1 VTGIIIGTPI
11 PITLMSP
18 ESVIADSGL
27 TLTTLTAFTVLSFT
41 NTYMFKGDCKEW
53 IEWNDTPD
61 QTTLT
66 YNLGN

>member
-1 VTGIIIGTPI
+1 
-11 PITLMSP
+11 MSP

-27 TLTTLTAFTVLSFT
+27 TLTTLTALTVLSFT
-41 NTYMFKGDCKEW
+41 NTYMLKGDCHEW

>member
-1 VTGIIIGTPI
+1 MIVTYSDTVTSSTGI
-11 PITLMSP
+11 TLS
-18 ESVIADSGL
+18 D
-27 TLTTLTAFTVLSFT
+27 LTAFTVLSFT
-41 NTYMFKGDCKEW
+41 NAYMLKGDCHEW

>member
-1 VTGIIIGTPI
+1 VTGILIGTPN
-11 PITLMSP
+11 PITLTS
-18 ESVIADSGL
+18 ESVTADSGL
-27 TLTTLTAFTVLSFT
+27 TLPNSTAITVLSFT
-41 NTYMFKGDCKEW
+41 NTYMLKGDCHEW